1 MKQSLKER
9 FQQLAGIKS
18 LYTEN
23 DRADRLDKILSGE
36 FDEDDYKSS
45 SRYDGVRK
53 DLLSNDS
60 GELKISLE
68 DLTFDQIVNT
78 FTNNYKKPQ
87 FKRIQPTG
95 EEGEYYTD
103 FVNFPNSDDSSVGIG
118 DKKAWESWKSK
129 IMGRYGNVTIILKP
143 KSENWFDKVFIDDD
157 SFNQN
162 RYKFLKK

>member
-68 DLTFDQIVNT
+68 NLTFDQIVNT
-78 FTNNYKKPQ
+78 FTNNYKNPQ
-87 FKRIQPTG
+87 FTRIQPNG
-95 EEGEYYTD
+95 EEGNFYKDYI
-103 FVNFPNSDDSSVGIG
+103 NFPKSDDSSGGIG
-118 DKKAWESWKSK
+118 DEKACESLKSK
-129 IMGRYGNVTIILKP
+129 IMWEYGNFTIILKP
-143 KSENWFDKVFIDDD
+143 KA
-157 SFNQN
+157 
-162 RYKFLKK
+162 

>member
-87 FKRIQPTG
+87 FKRIQPTWRRRRVLYG
-95 EEGEYYTD
+95 
-103 FVNFPNSDDSSVGIG
+103 FCKFP
-118 DKKAWESWKSK
+118 
-129 IMGRYGNVTIILKP
+129 
-143 KSENWFDKVFIDDD
+143 
-157 SFNQN
+157 
-162 RYKFLKK
+162 